1 MRITRRKADDLLS
14 GSIPLLNASGRIVPD
29 RLVSDVLTTYMRGSG
44 IGPAGVMVMLDIAD
58 DARVSDQAA
67 LDNCVSV
74 NSYGHLPTDSSVND
88 RLRTTRDVAAHDVDT
103 RTERIVSP

>member
-58 DARVSDQAA
+58 DARVPDQAA

-74 NSYGHLPTDSSVND
+74 NSLVTANRFLGQRP
-88 RLRTTRDVAAHDVDT
+88 AAHNQG
-103 RTERIVSP
+103 RRRA

>member
-58 DARVSDQAA
+58 DARVPDQAA

-74 NSYGHLPTDSSVND
+74 NSYGHCQPIPRS
-88 RLRTTRDVAAHDVDT
+88 TTGCAQPGT
-103 RTERIVSP
+103 SPRMM